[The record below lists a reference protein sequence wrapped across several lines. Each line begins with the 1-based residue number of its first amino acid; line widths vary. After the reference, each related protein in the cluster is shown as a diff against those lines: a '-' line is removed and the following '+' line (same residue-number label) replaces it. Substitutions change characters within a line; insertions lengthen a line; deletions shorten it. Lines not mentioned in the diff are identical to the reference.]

1 MAVSIEEL
9 FAQKEARSEGKKK
22 HFDLVTSA
30 GTMEVK
36 LPSRALVAEALKVE
50 DTDAY
55 FILNC
60 VVSPDLKDKDLL
72 KAYRCVEPM
81 DIIDKLFEPGEVSSI
96 SAKIMELAGYKK
108 DIRAKL
114 HEDLKN

>member
-1 MAVSIEEL
+1 M
-9 FAQKEARSEGKKK
+9 
-22 HFDLVTSA
+22 
-30 GTMEVK
+30 
-36 LPSRALVAEALKVE
+36 
-50 DTDAY
+50 
-55 FILNC
+55 
-60 VVSPDLKDKDLL
+60 
-72 KAYRCVEPM
+72 EPM